1 MLKDLGA
8 QFEFT
13 SRTNSDGLE
22 LYSALGGRAQ
32 FLLKENPGH
41 KILHTVQV
49 ERNGFIHA
57 MVAGTA
63 DEGKGYEYFG
73 PRAYTQWILSE

>member
-8 QFEFT
+8 RFAFT

-22 LYSALGGRAQ
+22 QYSALDGRAQ
-32 FLLKENPGH
+32 FLLKENPARE
-41 KILHTVQV
+41 ILHTVQV
-49 ERNGFIHA
+49 ERNGFIHC

-63 DEGKGYEYFG
+63 EEGKGYEYFG
-73 PRAYTQWILSE
+73 ARAYTQWILGE